1 MLCQTL
7 IPMMHV
13 PVVMFCQAELLFC
26 YLFSLLIS
34 HMWPLSHAH
43 LPLLFLILVTG
54 FTIHKLL
61 HCLPT
66 SFHSHSVSV
75 YTYLLTYKFLH
86 TYFLFN
92 WCDPFLPSLTLVS
105 FSGPPPLRLLGPLT
119 SPLTHSN
126 NCCPGS
132 YFWKGLLVRKSAK
145 VAEKIIG
152 SRVGVQMH
160 GCWAWGDQVASQGFP
175 GLCGRRGWAE
185 LKAGAAKAEDRPSP
199 AARQQE
205 RTQKHSVVWEL
216 PVGHTD
222 LDNQLRHVQG
232 LLNRTAF

>member
-61 HCLPT
+61 HC
-66 SFHSHSVSV
+66 F
-75 YTYLLTYKFLH
+75 
-86 TYFLFN
+86 TYFLPLTFCLCVYIPPHLQVLAYLFSVQLM
-92 WCDPFLPSLTLVS
+92 WSFPPFSHTPS
-105 FSGPPPLRLLGPLT
+105 FSRPSPLRLLGPLT

-205 RTQKHSVVWEL
+205 RTQKRSVVWEL

-222 LDNQLRHVQG
+222 LDNQLRHV
-232 LLNRTAF
+232 